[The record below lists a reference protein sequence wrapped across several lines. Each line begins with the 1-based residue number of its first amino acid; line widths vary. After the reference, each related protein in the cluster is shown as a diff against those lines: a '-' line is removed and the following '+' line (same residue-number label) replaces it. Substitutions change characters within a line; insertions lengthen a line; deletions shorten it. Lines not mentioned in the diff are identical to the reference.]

1 MLLTLLATLAYAREL
16 ELETIRVGG
25 VDRTFYVHE
34 PPGRARDLPLV
45 LVFHGGGGWGS
56 EKGKGIAR
64 LTELAALAD
73 EQHFRVVFPNSVSGN
88 WNDGRVFDGAATA
101 DDIGFVDAILAH
113 FASTTDA
120 TRIYATG
127 ASNGGFFTLR
137 LACERADRFA
147 AFAPVI
153 ATLPTTLE
161 CKPSRPVSVMFVP
174 GTKDPWVHWDG
185 GTVANQ
191 RGSSRS
197 VEETLRIFSEVDRCP
212 PAPEARL
219 LPDTDPNDG
228 TRVRETRTDCA
239 DGSEIVLLAV
249 EGGGHTWPGG
259 FQYLPE
265 SIIGPTSHDIEASAE
280 IWKFFSAHTLRVA
293 SPPRP

>member
-1 MLLTLLATLAYAREL
+1 MLLMLAATLAHAREL
-16 ELETIRVGG
+16 ELETIRVGD
-25 VDRTFYVHE
+25 VERTFYVHA
-34 PPGRARDLPLV
+34 PPGKQRDLPLV
-45 LVFHGGGGWGS
+45 LVFHGGGGSGT

-73 EQHFRVVFPNSVSGN
+73 KEHFRVVFPNSVSGN
-88 WNDGRVFDGAATA
+88 WNDGRVFEGAQTA
-101 DDIGFVDAILAH
+101 DDVGFVDAILAH
-113 FASTTDA
+113 YASRTDPK
-120 TRIYATG
+120 RIYATG

-153 ATLPTTLE
+153 ATLPTTFE

-174 GTKDPWVHWDG
+174 GTKDPWVKWDG
-185 GTVANQ
+185 GIVANQ

-197 VEETLRIFSEVDRCP
+197 VDETLRIFREVDRCP
-212 PAPEARL
+212 PAAESRL

-228 TRVRETRTDCA
+228 TRVRETRTACA
-239 DGSEIVLLAV
+239 DGSEIVLLEI

-259 FQYLPE
+259 LQYLPV
-265 SIIGPTSHDIEASAE
+265 SIIGATSHDIDASAE
-280 IWKFFSAHTLRVA
+280 IWKFFSAHTLGVA
-293 SPPRP
+293 PPPGP